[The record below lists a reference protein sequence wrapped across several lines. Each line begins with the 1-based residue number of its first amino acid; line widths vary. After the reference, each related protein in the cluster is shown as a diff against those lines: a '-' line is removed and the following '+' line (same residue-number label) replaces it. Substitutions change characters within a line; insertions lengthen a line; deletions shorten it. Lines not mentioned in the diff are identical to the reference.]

1 MAWRGL
7 CLATAMVA
15 GGESV
20 GAQRLWSIE
29 DVSTRIPPVVLQG
42 VAVSPAIAAGTGAS
56 TVQTA
61 TIRVEFDYLRLGM
74 GYLELPLANGAVIA
88 AENAVFED
96 RGNGNL
102 MWTGEVPGAGYASVL
117 FTVQDGHLVGW
128 FGAPGGPK
136 HTVHAGPDGRG
147 SFSIETGPVGDW
159 CRAEAGPRG
168 DEVRG
173 AAATAHRLEP
183 AVSGSNGG
191 SLDILLLY
199 SEGTARWWRDIG
211 GPAVGVQQ
219 LADYLNMVFRNGA
232 VPATANLIPVEWTP
246 ERSPHPDT
254 KGGHYLWN
262 GFAENWHH
270 EFEFSPTVEALKRRH
285 KPDLVH
291 FIASIP
297 DGNTVGVAQ
306 VLTTTLDPA
315 VLTGW
320 SLPLPDTFAHEIGH
334 NLGGHHEPATFGDG
348 FASAQQGSLRP
359 HAFGHTDLTSC
370 GDPHYDYGEL
380 LACPTTI
387 MSYGQETWADPQL
400 FSITEPFYSSVRH
413 KPNGWTIG
421 VAGEREV
428 ERLLHETVPLSMR
441 NSEAPLRFPRFPR
454 EMTVHWSGRDA
465 ASLSWEGAFDSWE
478 GAPGD
483 VWNGVCSAWA
493 GGSREICQSVG
504 GRTETVTVTGLRPG
518 GRHRF
523 WFKRQEAFL
532 VGEFT
537 VEDYYGPAIV
547 ELAPPDFNGRAP
559 AAPTDVSLIA
569 AGPDGVRLGWR
580 GESPAGGFEIWCRKW
595 SSAGFPDFPSLA
607 WERCGPPLGPGA
619 RSAEIDGLVA
629 EEDLRITEDGAT
641 TPRGRYSFVVVAQ
654 NDSGFS
660 ASETIDYE
668 FMPGPFPPPT
678 AAGVVPDCALRSS
691 GLTLDGRMVMA
702 CVETPAGE
710 RRRAWSYELGSD
722 RSGLLYFFDR
732 DNVELLVKVLDGC
745 AINGHH
751 WVFVAPVTDL
761 GFRLRITNPGGWYGT
776 ARPAHWSYDFE
787 RRPNREILWDRVGNP
802 KGATART
809 VSDTTAFPC
818 TEADVAEARAA
829 DPASGH
835 AGLRPLRADSE
846 TDCEPGGSALTL
858 AGGYKVR
865 MCYETHAGRT
875 GEALDYGLD
884 SSRSGLLYFFERGN
898 VEALVKV
905 LDGCGVNGHFWVF
918 VAPLTD
924 LAFNLV
930 VESPRGERWTHRNA
944 LGRVA
949 EAASDVTAFPCG

>member
-29 DVSTRIPPVVLQG
+29 DVSTRVPPVVLQG

-102 MWTGEVPGAGYASVL
+102 MWTGEVPGAGYESVL

-128 FGAPGGPK
+128 FGVPGGPK

-173 AAATAHRLEP
+173 AAATPHRLEP

-262 GFAENWHH
+262 GFAEMWHQ

-291 FIASIP
+291 FIASLP
-297 DGNTVGVAQ
+297 GANAVGVAQ
-306 VLTTTLDPA
+306 LLTTTLDPA

-320 SLPLPDTFAHEIGH
+320 SMPFPGIFAHEIGH
-334 NLGGHHEPATFGDG
+334 NLGGRHEPATFGDG
-348 FASAQQGSLRP
+348 FASVQQEALRP

-370 GDPHYDYGEL
+370 GDPRYDYGEL

-387 MSYGQETWADPQL
+387 MSYGQETWADPQIL
-400 FSITEPFYSSVRH
+400 SVREPFYSSVRH

-441 NSEAPLRFPRFPR
+441 NSEAPIRAARFPRR
-454 EMTVHWSGRDA
+454 MTVHWSGPA
-465 ASLSWEGAFDSWE
+465 AARVAWEGTFDTRHT
-478 GAPGD
+478 
-483 VWNGVCSAWA
+483 NFLCSAWA
-493 GGSREICQSVG
+493 GGSREVCWSVNAVDTG
-504 GRTETVTVTGLRPG
+504 TTVEGLRPG
-518 GRHRF
+518 GRYRF
-523 WFKRQEAFL
+523 WFHRGDDLAGGL
-532 VGEFT
+532 V
-537 VEDYYGPAIV
+537 V

-580 GESPAGGFEIWCRKW
+580 GESPAGGFEIWCQKW
-595 SSAGFPDFPSLA
+595 SSAGFPDLPSLA

-629 EEDLRITEDGAT
+629 EEDLWITEDGAT
-641 TPRGRYSFVVVAQ
+641 TPKGRYSFVVVAQ

-691 GLTLDGRMVMA
+691 GLTLDGRTVVA

-761 GFRLRITNPGGWYGT
+761 GFRLRITNPGGWYGPD
-776 ARPAHWSYDFE
+776 RPVHWSYDFE

-818 TEADVAEARAA
+818 TEAEIAAAREKAAEA
-829 DPASGH
+829 SGGH
-835 AGLRPLRADSE
+835 AAFLRSRGVTADRVASAQRVSAGAR
-846 TDCEPGGSALTL
+846 TDCEPGRTALTL

-865 MCYETHAGRT
+865 MCYDTYAGET

-884 SSRSGLLYFFERGN
+884 SSQSGLLYFFDRDNAE
-898 VEALVKV
+898 VLVKV
-905 LDGCGVNGHFWVF
+905 LDGCAINGHRWVF
-918 VAPLTD
+918 VAPVTD
-924 LAFNLV
+924 LGFALRIEGPASRV
-930 VESPRGERWTHRNA
+930 WTHRNA
-944 LGRVA
+944 LGQVA
-949 EAASDVTAFPCG
+949 ETASDLTAFPCG